1 MSLTKKQL
9 LAELVCTKPEKLKEQ
24 VFGQEAW
31 VKPVSEFQRSR
42 RLAALYGKDGEVSR
56 DAIRKARLYTI
67 VDHLC
72 DQDGENL
79 FKESDIKDLME
90 LDAFLDRL
98 EDRAVFLC
106 LYVECL
112 PLLPELFY
120 LLCQSLRRRFQQE
133 FMGAALLLAKFLDRC
148 LILHYDLDELLLLS
162 Q

>member
-1 MSLTKKQL
+1 MMTMSLTKKQL
-9 LAELVCTKPEKLKEQ
+9 LAELVCTKPEKLKEH

-72 DQDGENL
+72 DQNGENL

-90 LDAFLDRL
+90 LDALKLDVVIGCIEPWVSSR
-98 EDRAVFLC
+98 E
-106 LYVECL
+106 
-112 PLLPELFY
+112 
-120 LLCQSLRRRFQQE
+120 
-133 FMGAALLLAKFLDRC
+133 GK
-148 LILHYDLDELLLLS
+148 ILGGS
-162 Q
+162 KK